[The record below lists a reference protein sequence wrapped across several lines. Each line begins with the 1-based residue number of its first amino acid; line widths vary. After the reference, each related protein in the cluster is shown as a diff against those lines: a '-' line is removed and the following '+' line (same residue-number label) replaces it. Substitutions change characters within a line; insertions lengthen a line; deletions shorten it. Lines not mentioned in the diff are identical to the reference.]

1 MRHVLNTLR
10 PQLLVQL
17 RVQTHVFGA
26 HRLLRKVHDG
36 FDRPRGT
43 FLKGPPV
50 HALVQVDSVL
60 ARHDIREGGAL
71 ARLIVDTRV
80 VELVVGRRS
89 AKRGDM

>member
-1 MRHVLNTLR
+1 MRHILNTLR

-43 FLKGPPV
+43 LFERPPV
-50 HALVQVDSVL
+50 HALVQVDGVL
-60 ARHDIREGGAL
+60 AGDDVLEGR
-71 ARLIVDTRV
+71 ARLAG
-80 VELVVGRRS
+80 LVLCAS
-89 AKRGDM
+89 AE